1 MAWYQHTVESRAKIA
16 LGWCCKSS
24 PWKPTQNEWSNTQN
38 HLHIQ
43 ALASHANWIDSPK
56 MLINWSSM
64 NHPVVYYTIIWWLS
78 LYFYITD
85 PGFYKN
91 IILLTKVVWPLGP
104 PNHVQITCPGE
115 KRAGCGPRH
124 LWIFCSLSHST
135 DGRRGEAMEPWTGV
149 WIYDMMTI

>member
-1 MAWYQHTVESRAKIA
+1 MPELHPSWISLHASSA
-16 LGWCCKSS
+16 LTLEPEIFLPLCDLLLELRK
-24 PWKPTQNEWSNTQN
+24 
-38 HLHIQ
+38 
-43 ALASHANWIDSPK
+43 D
-56 MLINWSSM
+56 
-64 NHPVVYYTIIWWLS
+64 
-78 LYFYITD
+78 
-85 PGFYKN
+85 GFA
-91 IILLTKVVWPLGP
+91 IVVWPLGP